1 MQPTREAILAQIRN
15 HGHATIRS
23 LAESLGLAIPT
34 VRHHV
39 MVLEKDGMVVG
50 SEVRDGV
57 GRPYL
62 RYRLSEIG
70 HESSPKK
77 YDWLSNA
84 LISAIKTELGEA
96 GLKKL
101 FQSISART
109 MERYSPDVEGKTFQE
124 RAEIIEEI
132 LQAEGYVTQWGEDD
146 GVPQLTLLTCPFHHV
161 AVEHLEVCRL
171 DGEIIE
177 QVMGIPIRQVACIV
191 QGDPTC
197 KFNLQPE
204 P

>member
-1 MQPTREAILAQIRN
+1 MGPTREAILTQIRN

-34 VRHHV
+34 VRHHI

-50 SEVRDGV
+50 NEVRDGV
-57 GRPYL
+57 GRPSL

-70 HESSPKK
+70 HERSPKK

-101 FQSISART
+101 FQSISTRT
-109 MERYSPDVEGKTFQE
+109 MDRYSPDVEGKTFQE
-124 RAEIIEEI
+124 RAEIVDAI
-132 LQAEGYVTQWGEDD
+132 LVAEGHVTGWGDDD

-161 AVEHLEVCRL
+161 ASQHLEVCHL
-171 DGEIIE
+171 DLEIIE
-177 QVMGIPIRQVACIV
+177 QVMDVPIRQVACIV

-197 KFNLQPE
+197 KFKLQPE